1 MKILYFSDNYGSTVM
16 GTKRSMQEELVR
28 RGHSIIYQDKTMI
41 PKFPDLANIHK
52 PDQIWMAHSFVLLSP
67 EMKRKTKV
75 PVIGFGFSDP
85 YNFSEDRLLGYDAYI
100 TNHYETF
107 NKYQYRLP
115 IHYNPTACDFKFHR
129 NMNLEKDIDA
139 SFIGI
144 ATHPHFKNKIERIEI
159 IEKLKQETA
168 IKIETWGTGWTSGKI
183 EGMAFLTA
191 INRSRIGLDIQDVH
205 SPLAHRMFEY
215 AACGIPV
222 ITRKR
227 LEVEGVFLPGEEIL
241 TYSYYED
248 LRDKLNFYLI
258 QNPDDLERIGFRAMD
273 RCFIEHDI
281 KHRVDGILSFL
292 EREI

>member
-1 MKILYFSDNYGSTVM
+1 MRILYFSDGYGNNVM
-16 GTKRSMQEELVR
+16 GTKRSIQEELVR
-28 RGHSIIYQDKTMI
+28 RGHAIIYQHRSRIPDILKLIKTYS
-41 PKFPDLANIHK
+41 
-52 PDQIWMAHSFVLLSP
+52 PDQVWLAHSFILLSP
-67 EMKRKTKV
+67 EVKKKAGV
-75 PVIGFGFSDP
+75 PVVGFGFSDP
-85 YNFSEDRLLGYDAYI
+85 YNFVEARLNGYTAYI
-100 TNHYETF
+100 TNHFKTF
-107 NKYQYRLP
+107 EKYQDRLP
-115 IHYNPTACDFKFHR
+115 VHYNPTACDFRFHR
-129 NMNLEKDIDA
+129 NLGIEKNVDA

-144 ATHPHFKNKIERIEI
+144 ASHPHFKNKIERIEI
-159 IEKLKQETA
+159 IERLRRETA
-168 IKIETWGTGWTSGKI
+168 FKVEAWGQGWPDGKI
-183 EGMAFLTA
+183 EGMEFLTA
-191 INRSRIGLDIQDVH
+191 INRSRIGLDIQDEH